1 MEFGMSAICI
11 KCRKDLTD
19 DEKKMGLPLCQ
30 DCISSLTNIL
40 MGKIR
45 KSDEKKI
52 EQEVDNFTRF
62 ILSSGKLFKLDNI
75 TIIQCCFNIFMRETT
90 ELEDKNLAI
99 SHKIFRDAIEFIER
113 ELENINNKM
122 NNIDDRHTSSTGG
135 DNLVSMID
143 ELIQKGMK
151 SGNGA
156 DSSTIEDIEKCIDEG
171 MGKGK
176 ERDKEDDKNKDD
188 NKKED
193 KKGPKK
199 KKDSESSS
207 SSSSSNKRINID

>member
-1 MEFGMSAICI
+1 MEMPGMPTICV
-11 KCRKDLTD
+11 KCRNVLTD
-19 DEKKMGLPLCQ
+19 EEKKMGLPLCQ
-30 DCISSLTNIL
+30 DCIGSLTDTI

-45 KSDEKKI
+45 RSDEKKI

-62 ILSSGKLFKLDNI
+62 ISSSRKLFKLDNI
-75 TIIQCCFNIFMRETT
+75 TIIQCCFNIFMRETK
-90 ELEDKNLAI
+90 ELGDKNLII
-99 SHKIFRDAIEFIER
+99 SQKIFRDAIEFIER
-113 ELENINNKM
+113 ELENIDDKM
-122 NNIDDRHTSSTGG
+122 DNRDDKHSSSAGN

-151 SGNGA
+151 SGNGT
-156 DSSTIEDIEKCIDEG
+156 DSSMIEGIEKCIGEG

-176 ERDKEDDKNKDD
+176 EKDKEDEKDD

-207 SSSSSNKRINID
+207 SNKRINID

>member
-1 MEFGMSAICI
+1 MEMPGMPSTCI
-11 KCRKDLTD
+11 KCRNSLTD
-19 DEKKMGLPLCQ
+19 EEKKMGLPLCQ
-30 DCISSLTNIL
+30 DCIGSLTDTI

-52 EQEVDNFTRF
+52 EQEVDNFSRF
-62 ILSSGKLFKLDNI
+62 ISSSGKLFKLDNI
-75 TIIQCCFNIFMRETT
+75 AIIQCCFNIFMRETK
-90 ELEDKNLAI
+90 ELEDKNLII
-99 SHKIFRDAIEFIER
+99 SQKIFRDAIEFIER
-113 ELENINNKM
+113 ELENI
-122 NNIDDRHTSSTGG
+122 DDNVDNRDDKRASSAGN

-156 DSSTIEDIEKCIDEG
+156 DSSTIEGIEKCIDEG

-176 ERDKEDDKNKDD
+176 EKDKEDEKNKDD

-193 KKGPKK
+193 RKGPKK
-199 KKDSESSS
+199 KKDSG
-207 SSSSSNKRINID
+207 SSSSNKRIKID

>member
-1 MEFGMSAICI
+1 MEMPGMPTICV
-11 KCRKDLTD
+11 KCRNDLTD
-19 DEKKMGLPLCQ
+19 EEKKMGLPLCR
-30 DCISSLTNIL
+30 DCIGSLTDTI

-52 EQEVDNFTRF
+52 GQEVDNFTRF
-62 ILSSGKLFKLDNI
+62 ISSSGKLFKLDNI
-75 TIIQCCFNIFMRETT
+75 AIIQCCFNIFMRETK
-90 ELEDKNLAI
+90 ELEDKNLII
-99 SHKIFRDAIEFIER
+99 SQKIFRDAIEFIER
-113 ELENINNKM
+113 ELENIDGKM
-122 NNIDDRHTSSTGG
+122 DNRDDKHSSSAGN

-156 DSSTIEDIEKCIDEG
+156 DNSTIEGIEKCIDEG
-171 MGKGK
+171 MGKDK
-176 ERDKEDDKNKDD
+176 DKEGDKNKED

-193 KKGPKK
+193 KKGPNK

-207 SSSSSNKRINID
+207 SSSNKRIKID

>member
-1 MEFGMSAICI
+1 MEMPGMHTICV
-11 KCRKDLTD
+11 KCRNDLTD
-19 DEKKMGLPLCQ
+19 EEKKMGLPLCQ
-30 DCISSLTNIL
+30 DCIGSLTDTI

-62 ILSSGKLFKLDNI
+62 ISSSRKLFKLDNI
-75 TIIQCCFNIFMRETT
+75 TIIQCCFNIFMRETK
-90 ELEDKNLAI
+90 ELEDKNLII
-99 SHKIFRDAIEFIER
+99 SQKIFRDAIEFIER
-113 ELENINNKM
+113 ELENI
-122 NNIDDRHTSSTGG
+122 DDNMDNRDDKHSSSVGN

-156 DSSTIEDIEKCIDEG
+156 DSSTIEGIEKCIDEG

-176 ERDKEDDKNKDD
+176 EKDKEDEKNKDD

-193 KKGPKK
+193 RKGPKK

-207 SSSSSNKRINID
+207 SSSNKRIKID